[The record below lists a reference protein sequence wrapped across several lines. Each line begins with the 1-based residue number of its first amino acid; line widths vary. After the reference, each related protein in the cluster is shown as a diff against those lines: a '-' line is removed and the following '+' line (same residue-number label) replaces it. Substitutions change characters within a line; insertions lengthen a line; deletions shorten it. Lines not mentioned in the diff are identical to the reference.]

1 MGISASAM
9 AGFIR
14 EAKFRPLRG
23 TAYTLGRQTMACTP
37 AETNKL
43 FDFLKTTPIGGEAKP
58 DQIDATTRVSAYSEN
73 KPIRDVD
80 FFKMLGLSEIKAIDV
95 SDYEGAEIVV
105 DLNTDVPSEL
115 MGTCD
120 FLVDG
125 STLDNVFD
133 PITALR
139 NSVKLLKPDGRLY
152 LSNHGNYSPHHNGI
166 PYLIATPI
174 WFYDFFCVNGFRDCQ
189 IFVTVYEPDGQLTFL
204 LSNDF
209 TTREFGSGYVKPIIS
224 EYPLQVSVFAE
235 RDPGSTWEQTPT
247 QHVYRTDSQWLI
259 YEAGVRKFIERGR
272 PSQLVSAGSKISKQ
286 PPPGWLLCLPDGT
299 LLNPYTAPTEAS
311 KATAAMT
318 VGRNWSLRSAAA
330 RLNFILPRRR

>member
-1 MGISASAM
+1 MGISTSAM

-43 FDFLKTTPIGGEAKP
+43 FDSLNTTPVGGEAKS
-58 DQIDATTRVSAYSEN
+58 DQIDTTTLVSAFSED

-105 DLNTDVPSEL
+105 DLNAAVPSEL

-166 PYLIATPI
+166 PYVILTPI

-189 IFVTVYEPDGQLTFL
+189 VFVTVYEPDGQLTFL
-204 LSNDF
+204 LSNEF
-209 TTREFGSGYVKPIIS
+209 TTREFSEGFVKPIIS
-224 EYPLQVSVFAE
+224 EYPLQISVFAE
-235 RDPGSTWEQTPT
+235 RDPGSTWGQTPT
-247 QHVYRTDSQWLI
+247 
-259 YEAGVRKFIERGR
+259 
-272 PSQLVSAGSKISKQ
+272 
-286 PPPGWLLCLPDGT
+286 
-299 LLNPYTAPTEAS
+299 
-311 KATAAMT
+311 
-318 VGRNWSLRSAAA
+318 
-330 RLNFILPRRR
+330 